1 MFKASLFAVSL
12 IVCLISPS
20 TIAASASE
28 AVSPTL
34 KTDYHCANGVDEC
47 PAGWFCCGPIIPG
60 VGGICR
66 LLGEGEVCLA

>member
-28 AVSPTL
+28 AVSPTF
-34 KTDYHCANGVDEC
+34 KTDYHC